1 MDMASSAEE
10 VQVSSPAP
18 VEAEHASADANVVE
32 LPAPE
37 GWTKKLFPKKKG
49 TPKRDDVVY
58 YAPTGEEIK
67 SRAQLDRYLKSHP
80 GGPPISEFNWS
91 AGVTPRRSSRLSEKV
106 QGEAETPESEAKKKP
121 NRSRKSDAGS
131 EDNKHA
137 KKRRKSEASSAE
149 KEASKEEEMQ
159 DVDCDEDL
167 KKEELTTPHA
177 DEDDSGKK
185 GEQEEVKQEEKEI
198 KHDDTL
204 EGSKAEDVQ
213 MQEAC
218 ESIEDKPVKET
229 EAAVEEDRSGDK
241 PGVQIEEDAL
251 VKESEVNVKE
261 EKTTV
266 KEPEVHV
273 QEYKTGK
280 EAEVLVEECK
290 SGNKDEVHAE
300 DKATNEPEVCAVEE
314 GKTDLAAEIN
324 AENEEAYENGV
335 RTEREVPIHVEPQ
348 EPLDVKKEN
357 GHDGTTCGGNSE
369 QHKPADPVE
378 VVNYESKDKNVTQA
392 IGKTE
397 ELQSSYNGEAQEPSG
412 PLSANS

>member
-18 VEAEHASADANVVE
+18 VEAEHASADVNVVE

-80 GGPPISEFNWS
+80 GGPAVSEFNWS
-91 AGVTPRRSSRLSEKV
+91 SGVTPRRSSRLSEKV
-106 QGEAETPESEAKKKP
+106 QGEAETPESESKKKP

-131 EDNKHA
+131 EDNKRA
-137 KKRRKSEASSAE
+137 KKKRKSEASSAE
-149 KEASKEEEMQ
+149 KEGSKEEEMQ
-159 DVDCDEDL
+159 DADREEDL

-177 DEDDSGKK
+177 DEDDGGKK
-185 GEQEEVKQEEKEI
+185 GEEEEEKQEEHEI
-198 KHDDTL
+198 KHDDKL
-204 EGSKAEDVQ
+204 EGSKAVDVE

-218 ESIEDKPVKET
+218 DKIEDKPVKET
-229 EAAVEEDRSGDK
+229 EVAVEEDRSGDK
-241 PGVQIEEDAL
+241 PGVQIEEDTL
-251 VKESEVNVKE
+251 KESEVNVKE
-261 EKTTV
+261 DTTTE

-273 QEYKTGK
+273 QEP
-280 EAEVLVEECK
+280 EVLVEECK
-290 SGNKDEVHAE
+290 LGNKDEVHVE

-314 GKTDLAAEIN
+314 GKTDLTEEIN
-324 AENEEAYENGV
+324 AENEEAYENGL
-335 RTEREVPIHVEPQ
+335 RTEREAPTHVEPQ

-378 VVNYESKDKNVTQA
+378 VVNYESKEIKVTQA
-392 IGKTE
+392 IGKTD

-412 PLSANS
+412 PVSANS